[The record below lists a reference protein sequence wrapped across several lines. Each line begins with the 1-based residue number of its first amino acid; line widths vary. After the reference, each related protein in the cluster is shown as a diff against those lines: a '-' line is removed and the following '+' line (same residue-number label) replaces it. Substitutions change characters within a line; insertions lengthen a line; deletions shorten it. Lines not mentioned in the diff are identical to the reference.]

1 MKGSSAI
8 TMIHHLRMAKEYCDD
23 FMRQH
28 PNTRGAVKF
37 QDYQKKFDWVLKDI
51 LTYPHFRDE
60 VRDGIRAEMQSDP
73 FSYQSLVEKFALL
86 TPEHRENLEDVV
98 DMLLNNETIKVEKI

>member
-8 TMIHHLRMAKEYCDD
+8 TMIHHLRMANEYCED
-23 FMRQH
+23 FIREH
-28 PNTRGAVKF
+28 PNTRGAFKF
-37 QDYQKKFDWVLKDI
+37 IDYSRRFQWVLKDI
-51 LTYPHFRDE
+51 VTYPHFRDE

-86 TPEHRENLEDVV
+86 GPQHRESLEEIV
-98 DMLLNNETIKVEKI
+98 DLLLNNESIKVEKI